1 MNIDPLLI
9 LSIIGVET
17 NYGTQR
23 GNYNVFNA
31 LYTQIKIMPGK
42 RSRWAKKEL
51 ISFLKYCYND
61 NISPHSIKGSYAG
74 AFGYGQFIPT
84 SFANYSVDGNKNGKR
99 EPYAWGDVFSS
110 IANYLIKN
118 GYPTSDI
125 KDPKEVY
132 DSIFSYNHSDNYVRV
147 VLELRNEIE
156 KELSLN

>member
-1 MNIDPLLI
+1 MDNLYQLALLI
-9 LSIIGVET
+9 ILLTEIRME
-17 NYGTQR
+17 
-23 GNYNVFNA
+23 
-31 LYTQIKIMPGK
+31 K
-42 RSRWAKKEL
+42 RA
-51 ISFLKYCYND
+51 
-61 NISPHSIKGSYAG
+61 
-74 AFGYGQFIPT
+74 
-84 SFANYSVDGNKNGKR
+84 
-99 EPYAWGDVFSS
+99 YAWGDVFSS